1 MDYKTGRVNHIE
13 DVLVDLHQGQW
24 FNWSDSKNKIYAN
37 LILTEKM
44 GVDGELIDNPYSLPT
59 EKSLTDALA
68 QVQSDFDTQEYAR
81 NRQDEYPS
89 TGDQLDLLWHAIDT
103 GDWTAAKVKTT
114 DFYTKLKKVKD
125 DNPKPS

>member
-59 EKSLTDALA
+59 EKSLTDALP

-89 TGDQLDLLWHAIDT
+89 NGDQWDMIYKDNKNSTTTHAD
-103 GDWTAAKVKTT
+103 AVEVVKT
-114 DFYTKLKKVKD
+114 KWPKD
-125 DNPKPS
+125 NSGPV

>member
-81 NRQDEYPS
+81 NRATAFPS
-89 TGDQLDLLWHAIDT
+89 IGDQLDMLFHDMTTDKGSKDGEWYKAV
-103 GDWTAAKVKTT
+103 AKVK
-114 DFYTKLKKVKD
+114 L
-125 DNPKPS
+125 DNPKPDGWKE